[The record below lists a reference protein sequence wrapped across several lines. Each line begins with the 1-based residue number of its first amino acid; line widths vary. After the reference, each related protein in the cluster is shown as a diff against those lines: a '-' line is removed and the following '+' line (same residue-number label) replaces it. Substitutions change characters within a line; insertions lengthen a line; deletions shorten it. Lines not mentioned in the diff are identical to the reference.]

1 MRFSI
6 FPPSPNPAAD
16 PAMNTHTLL
25 FRVVLL
31 AGLVWLPAASAG
43 QPASRPAAE
52 LKELATVE
60 QFLGLS
66 DAELDQVQQ
75 VLARIRAMK
84 PAERAA
90 LRAEVEKFR
99 QLPENQR
106 QQLRQGW
113 GWMPTNI
120 QDAWREMM
128 QNATPERRTEV
139 QTKIQ
144 SLSPDDRLTYRKQLA
159 EDYLKQKAA
168 KR

>member
-1 MRFSI
+1 MNASTCFFRVALFSAVLLV
-6 FPPSPNPAAD
+6 PRAAAAQPAA
-16 PAMNTHTLL
+16 
-25 FRVVLL
+25 
-31 AGLVWLPAASAG
+31 
-43 QPASRPAAE
+43 RPAAE

-66 DAELDQVQQ
+66 DAELDQMQQ

-90 LRAEVEKFR
+90 LRAEVDKFR

-113 GWMPTNI
+113 GWMPANI

-128 QNATPERRTEV
+128 QGATPERRTEI

-144 SLSPDDRLTYRKQLA
+144 SLSPDDRLIYRKQLA

-168 KR
+168 KK

>member
-1 MRFSI
+1 
-6 FPPSPNPAAD
+6 
-16 PAMNTHTLL
+16 MNTSARL
-25 FRVVLL
+25 FRLGFLTVVAL
-31 AGLVWLPAASAG
+31 APVICTG

-66 DAELDQVQQ
+66 DAELDQMIQ

-90 LRAEVEKFR
+90 LRAEVDKFR

-113 GWMPTNI
+113 GWMGRDI

-128 QNATPERRTEV
+128 QGATPEFRAKV
-139 QTKIQ
+139 QAKLQ
-144 SLSPDDRLTYRKQLA
+144 AMSPDERLEYRRVLS
-159 EDYLKQKAA
+159 EDYLKRKAA
-168 KR
+168 KK

>member
-1 MRFSI
+1 MNASTWYFRFALI
-6 FPPSPNPAAD
+6 ALVVLTPRVAAAQPAA
-16 PAMNTHTLL
+16 
-25 FRVVLL
+25 
-31 AGLVWLPAASAG
+31 
-43 QPASRPAAE
+43 RPAAE
-52 LKELATVE
+52 LKELAAVE

-66 DAELDQVQQ
+66 DAELDQMQQ

-90 LRAEVEKFR
+90 LRAEVDKFR

-113 GWMPTNI
+113 GWMPQEI
-120 QDAWREMM
+120 QEAWREMM
-128 QNATPERRTEV
+128 QSATPERRTEV
-139 QTKIQ
+139 QTKMQ
-144 SLSPDDRLTYRKQLA
+144 GMAPDERMAYRRKLS

>member
-1 MRFSI
+1 MNASTWYFRVALLSAVLLV
-6 FPPSPNPAAD
+6 PRAAAAQPAA
-16 PAMNTHTLL
+16 
-25 FRVVLL
+25 
-31 AGLVWLPAASAG
+31 
-43 QPASRPAAE
+43 RPAAE
-52 LKELATVE
+52 LKELAAVE

-66 DAELDQVQQ
+66 DAELDQMLQ

-90 LRAEVEKFR
+90 LRAEVDKFR

-113 GWMPTNI
+113 GWMPANI

-128 QNATPERRTEV
+128 QNATPERRTEI

-144 SLSPDDRLTYRKQLA
+144 SLSPDDRIAYRKQLA
-159 EDYLKQKAA
+159 EDYAKQKAA
-168 KR
+168 KK